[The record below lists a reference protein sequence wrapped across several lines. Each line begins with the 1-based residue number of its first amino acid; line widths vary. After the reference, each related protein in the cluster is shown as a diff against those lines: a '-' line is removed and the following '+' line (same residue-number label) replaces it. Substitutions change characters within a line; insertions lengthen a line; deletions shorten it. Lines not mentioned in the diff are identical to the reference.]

1 MNKEKK
7 YKITK
12 VHPLG
17 KKAIKTLEY
26 TDDIS
31 DFRRKMNERYGG
43 VVRLSFTEMVDPVV
57 TPEQHPRG
65 WLDDIVRVVK

>member
-1 MNKEKK
+1 MNEEKK

-31 DFRRKMNERYGG
+31 DFRRKMNERTDE
-43 VVRLSFTEMVDPVV
+43 RASFTEMVDPVV
-57 TPEQHPRG
+57 IPGNTHMAG
-65 WLDDIVRVVK
+65 WMMSDRAQ

>member
-31 DFRRKMNERYGG
+31 DFRRKMNERYGC

-57 TPEQHPRG
+57 IPEQYPHG
-65 WLDDIVRVVK
+65 WLDDIARGVK

>member
-31 DFRRKMNERYGG
+31 DFRRKMNERYGC
-43 VVRLSFTEMVDPVV
+43 VVRLSFIEMVDPVV
-57 TPEQHPRG
+57 IPEQHPRG